1 MYDCTILIETKKKDI
16 REGLYMF
23 NPQRVIFEQG
33 SLEYPLGKELYE
45 RFLKE
50 KNIEV
55 YEASTNRVSSH
66 IPGKELHDKYQSGK
80 QTLVVGIKK
89 SLKFQS
95 CKPSA
100 HYQLPIVS
108 GCMGQCE
115 YCYLNTQLGDKPY
128 VRVHVN
134 LEEILEKAAEYTKER
149 IPDITIFEGAATSD
163 PLPVELY
170 THALESCIR
179 YFGKEEHARFR
190 FVSKFTDVES
200 LLTLPHNGHT
210 EIRFSLNT
218 DTIIHKYEH
227 HTPRIKHRIQ
237 AATAVA
243 NAGYPLGFIIAPVF
257 LYDGWKEEYQ
267 NLLRELHDELPNSVL
282 KSISFEVISHR
293 YTLRAKGRIG
303 EIFPENQLPMKEEER
318 QFKYGQFG
326 YGKYLYPKEDLEEMK
341 IFFTTELNRFFS
353 ESEIKYII

>member
-1 MYDCTILIETKKKDI
+1 MQERDCT
-16 REGLYMF
+16 MF
-23 NPQRVIFEQG
+23 QPQRVIFEQG
-33 SLEYPLGKELYE
+33 AKDFALGKELYE
-45 RFLKE
+45 RFIKE
-50 KNIEV
+50 KDIEV
-55 YEASTNRVSSH
+55 LEASSNRISSH
-66 IPGKELHDKYQSGK
+66 VPGKELHEKYQSGK
-80 QTLVVGIKK
+80 QTLVVGVKK

-134 LEEILEKAAEYTKER
+134 IDEILGKAGEYTKER
-149 IPDITIFEGAATSD
+149 LPDITIFEGAATSD
-163 PLPVELY
+163 PLPVEPY
-170 THALESCIR
+170 THALETCIR

-190 FVSKFTDVES
+190 FVSKYTDVDT
-200 LLTLPHNGHT
+200 LLSLPHNGHT
-210 EIRFSLNT
+210 EIRFSINT

-227 HTPRIKHRIQ
+227 HTPSARHRIE
-237 AATAVA
+237 AATKVA
-243 NAGYPLGFIIAPVF
+243 KSGYPLGFIIAPVF

-267 NLLRELHDELPNSVL
+267 TLLEELQDGLPSDVL
-282 KSISFEVISHR
+282 KHVNFEVISHR
-293 YTLRAKGRIG
+293 YTLRAKGRIN
-303 EIFPENQLPMKEEER
+303 EIFPGNELPMNEEER

-326 YGKYLYPKEDLEEMK
+326 YGKYLYPKEKLEEMK
-341 IFFTTELNRFFS
+341 AFFTSNLNRYFS